1 MSQYSERLRRIVQ
14 LAKPADTVAD
24 SGADHGYTSRAML
37 EWGIARRVIATD
49 ISVASLK
56 KARELLA
63 EERLDGRAECRV
75 GDGISVLRPGEAQGI
90 VISGM
95 GGPLILR
102 ILQAGLPVAQACSW
116 IVISPQSGV
125 DLVRR
130 ALPTLGLGIEA
141 EDAALDQ
148 GKWYPILRLCP
159 GVFESYAEAEFYTG
173 KPERMADRQ
182 RFLAYM
188 RYLADRQRGAVKKAA
203 GSQGEA
209 AIRRLL
215 AVYEAAAGEEL
226 R

>member
-1 MSQYSERLRRIVQ
+1 MLTEDWMMRQVDA
-14 LAKPADTVAD
+14 LARSIAYLVFQKESTGYVPA
-24 SGADHGYTSRAML
+24 GA
-37 EWGIARRVIATD
+37 
-49 ISVASLK
+49 
-56 KARELLA
+56 
-63 EERLDGRAECRV
+63 
-75 GDGISVLRPGEAQGI
+75 
-90 VISGM
+90 
-95 GGPLILR
+95 
-102 ILQAGLPVAQACSW
+102 
-116 IVISPQSGV
+116 
-125 DLVRR
+125 
-130 ALPTLGLGIEA
+130 A

-209 AIRRLL
+209 AVRRLL

>member
-1 MSQYSERLRRIVQ
+1 MPQYSERLRRIVQ

-24 SGADHGYTSRAML
+24 IGADHGYTSRAML

-102 ILQAGLPVAQACSW
+102 I
-116 IVISPQSGV
+116 
-125 DLVRR
+125 
-130 ALPTLGLGIEA
+130 
-141 EDAALDQ
+141 
-148 GKWYPILRLCP
+148 
-159 GVFESYAEAEFYTG
+159 
-173 KPERMADRQ
+173 
-182 RFLAYM
+182 
-188 RYLADRQRGAVKKAA
+188 
-203 GSQGEA
+203 
-209 AIRRLL
+209 
-215 AVYEAAAGEEL
+215 
-226 R
+226 